1 MKLLLTSGGVMN
13 KSIHDTLI
21 DMLGKPIAECTALC
35 IPTAMYGHPWVG
47 PGVKAWEFIIGKPG
61 NPMVDLGWKSL
72 GILELTALP
81 SIDEKR
87 WKPLVEETDVLLV
100 SGGDALYLAHWMRQS
115 GLAELLPLLNSVYVG
130 MSAGSMVMTPK
141 IGDDFVG
148 WTSPVGGDE
157 TLGFVDFSI
166 FPHLEHEMLPDN
178 TMAAA
183 ERWAAEIQGPAYAMD
198 DHTAIKVVDGVVEV
212 ISEGK
217 WRKFTP

>member
-1 MKLLLTSGGVMN
+1 
-13 KSIHDTLI
+13 
-21 DMLGKPIAECTALC
+21 
-35 IPTAMYGHPWVG
+35 
-47 PGVKAWEFIIGKPG
+47 
-61 NPMVDLGWKSL
+61 
-72 GILELTALP
+72 
-81 SIDEKR
+81 
-87 WKPLVEETDVLLV
+87 
-100 SGGDALYLAHWMRQS
+100 MRQS

-130 MSAGSMVMTPK
+130 MSVGSMVMTPK